1 MALIDFYIRNQK
13 LSKTGPKIVADSINY
28 ISCSFTFKTDDW
40 NGMDKWVSFKKGE
53 EAYNVNLV
61 DDAIPKE
68 VGLNL
73 GEGVWTVL
81 VFGEGENTR
90 ITTNTVTVEVEG
102 SAIPEGGPLPAIELT
117 EAEQIAAK
125 AQKALNAAEEVKTKA
140 ENGDFNG
147 EPGKTPN
154 IQIGEVVTLEPGTKA
169 TANITG
175 TTEEPRLNLGIPQGK
190 QGKPFTYKD
199 FTPEQLEAL
208 KGSDAN
214 VTSENIKKALGYNPA
229 NENDIPTIPANVS
242 AFEND
247 AGYITKEDI
256 PAAPEAPVQSVNGKT
271 GAVQLA
277 YEDVG
282 AEKAGAV
289 SEHNVDEN
297 AHNDIRVE
305 LTGLKNALE
314 AFLDID
320 DPTLDQL
327 SELIQKIEANA
338 GTITE
343 LTNGKVNVADIVN
356 NLVTNV
362 ANKPLS
368 AAQGVVLK
376 GLVDD
381 VGDVAFDAFSIGS
394 EAINRV
400 LEVESEVDA
409 VINTSVRFDV
419 QQNLSEAYKAQARAN
434 IGIVGTGEDGEP
446 GKSAFQS
453 AVEGGYAGTEEEFYN
468 ALANSGK
475 AEINVPMFNLGT
487 LGLTPISIF
496 GGEGVLETDTTDIV
510 AAFEKGLVTFV
521 VPVDVDGQT
530 ANVTIVTNPANAM
543 GSYQSIALINFTE
556 LATVTVDVGEGMLR
570 VIIEPL
576 ALAQAEGVGF

>member
-1 MALIDFYIRNQK
+1 MSIAIKQTDISDY
-13 LSKTGPKIVADSINY
+13 TIVEVVEQGETQVVPENAGAVVI
-28 ISCSFTFKTDDW
+28 
-40 NGMDKWVSFKKGE
+40 VKGE
-53 EAYNVNLV
+53 KGDPFEYE
-61 DDAIPKE
+61 D
-68 VGLNL
+68 
-73 GEGVWTVL
+73 
-81 VFGEGENTR
+81 F
-90 ITTNTVTVEVEG
+90 
-102 SAIPEGGPLPAIELT
+102 T
-117 EAEQIAAK
+117 EEQLEDLK
-125 AQKALNAAEEVKTKA
+125 
-140 ENGDFNG
+140 G
-147 EPGKTPN
+147 EPGDDY
-154 IQIGEVVTLEPGTKA
+154 IL
-169 TANITG
+169 
-175 TTEEPRLNLGIPQGK
+175 TEEDKKEIAEMIPG
-190 QGKPFTYKD
+190 GGNA
-199 FTPEQLEAL
+199 E
-208 KGSDAN
+208 
-214 VTSENIKKALGYNPA
+214 VTAENIKNALGYVPA
-229 NENDIPTIPANVS
+229 NSSDIPTIPANVS
-242 AFEND
+242 AFNND

-289 SEHNVDEN
+289 SEHNVANDS
-297 AHNDIRVE
+297 HNDIRLLISA
-305 LTGLKNALE
+305 LTTKINN
-314 AFLDID
+314 FLDVD
-320 DPTLDQL
+320 DTTADEL
-327 SELIQKIEANA
+327 SEVIQLIKDNAKDIE
-338 GTITE
+338 TITA
-343 LTNGKVNVADIVN
+343 GKVNVADIVN
-356 NLVTNV
+356 DLVTNV

-381 VGDVAFDAFSIGS
+381 VGDAAFDAFSIGS

-409 VINTSVRFDV
+409 VINTSVRFDI
-419 QQNLSEAYKAQARAN
+419 QQNLSETYKAQARAN

-556 LATVTVDVGEGMLR
+556 LATVTVNVGEGMLR

>member
-1 MALIDFYIRNQK
+1 MSISVKQYSASDYTVIEVLKNEMAQPSAQNV
-13 LSKTGPKIVADSINY
+13 GPVQIVA
-28 ISCSFTFKTDDW
+28 
-40 NGMDKWVSFKKGE
+40 G
-53 EAYNVNLV
+53 
-61 DDAIPKE
+61 
-68 VGLNL
+68 
-73 GEGVWTVL
+73 
-81 VFGEGENTR
+81 
-90 ITTNTVTVEVEG
+90 
-102 SAIPEGGPLPAIELT
+102 PEGPQGPT
-117 EAEQIAAK
+117 
-125 AQKALNAAEEVKTKA
+125 
-140 ENGDFNG
+140 G
-147 EPGKTPN
+147 ETGKTPN
-154 IQIGEVVTLEPGTKA
+154 IQIGEVVTLEAGTEA
-169 TANITG
+169 TASITG
-175 TTEEPRLNLGIPQGK
+175 TQEEPRLNLGIPKGDP
-190 QGKPFTYKD
+190 GEPGEGGNAEVTA
-199 FTPEQLEAL
+199 ESIEA
-208 KGSDAN
+208 
-214 VTSENIKKALGYNPA
+214 ALGYKPA
-229 NENDIPTIPANVS
+229 NE
-242 AFEND
+242 
-247 AGYITKEDI
+247 EDI
-256 PAAPEAPVQSVNGKT
+256 PEVPVQSVNGKN

-277 YEDVG
+277 YGDVG

-289 SEHNVDEN
+289 AEHNVDEN

-356 NLVTNV
+356 DLVTNV

-381 VGDVAFDAFSIGS
+381 VGDAAFDAFSIGS

-409 VINTSVRFDV
+409 VINTSVRFDI
-419 QQNLSEAYKAQARAN
+419 QQNLSETYKAQARAN

-556 LATVTVDVGEGMLR
+556 LATVTVNVEEGMLR